1 MYASDITHDWFI
13 FCYKTKTLRSLLPLK
28 KKNGKITLK
37 INSLKRKSSLGKTVL
52 DVIHFVCV
60 AAQRNA
66 ISQMY
71 FKTGADRHRETELN
85 RPNIFMMLR
94 KRTVRFIFIEVV
106 DYSLSMQLVHLHSV
120 SFCFFVVQYGVKPF
134 KNTCATILSLFVIF
148 FLHFARP
155 FQSHSFTYSLE
166 SRFSLALENSHAKYS
181 HEKNEEEER
190 MKS

>member
-1 MYASDITHDWFI
+1 MAFFLYPFFSAGGGDVRVRYNSRLIHF
-13 FCYKTKTLRSLLPLK
+13 LLQNENSSFSSAFE

-155 FQSHSFTYSLE
+155 FQSNSFTYSLE
-166 SRFSLALENSHAKYS
+166 SRFSLAL
-181 HEKNEEEER
+181 
-190 MKS
+190 